1 MFCCNKASANGFPCF
16 CFLLLGYKLAL
27 QAQRHKDAGLKALDQ
42 GKLKAQE
49 HAQLAADM
57 ANRKA
62 AELAHNVSFHPL
74 P

>member
-1 MFCCNKASANGFPCF
+1 MGIYCGQ
-16 CFLLLGYKLAL
+16 YEL
-27 QAQRHKDAGLKALDQ
+27 QAQRQKDAGLKALDQ

-62 AELAHNVSFHPL
+62 AELAHNVSVKPFSTNRQSAEYC
-74 P
+74 